1 MKRSPI
7 AFFVL
12 AFLIASDAPAQK
24 LEWQSVETLKPNA
37 RILVLTDRQSY
48 CFFQRATDDQLFCN
62 FLPLSSSPPERRP
75 DLVFSRA
82 EVREVHNA
90 PIENVRVGPSAPPD
104 NYDYSK
110 GFFDL
115 ILAAG
120 GGGGWDFAR
129 QPNAF
134 AGVKIG
140 GALSLD
146 LQYDRIQGHNGFSTE
161 GSAVLPLFRAPRFR
175 PNSSRTFVKVFGEP
189 GIGYRTGGGPFG
201 GYSSAKVMAVLLT
214 NNWSSGW
221 TAPYIEYQRRFPFQ
235 SPLEGDNRITV
246 GVMLALCEGCGIE

>member
-1 MKRSPI
+1 MKKSPI
-7 AFFVL
+7 AFF
-12 AFLIASDAPAQK
+12 AIASMFASVIHAQK
-24 LEWQSVETLKPNA
+24 LDWQSVEALKPNA
-37 RILVLTDRQSY
+37 RILVLTERQSY
-48 CFFQRATDDQLFCN
+48 CFFQRATDDKLFCD
-62 FLPLSSSPPERRP
+62 FLPQSSSPLEQRF

-82 EVREVHNA
+82 EVREVRNA
-90 PIENVRVGPSAPPD
+90 PTEYVRVGTNAPPD
-104 NYDYSK
+104 DYDYSK

-120 GGGGWDFAR
+120 GGGGWDYAH
-129 QPNAF
+129 QANAF

-161 GSAVLPLFRAPRFR
+161 GSAVLPLFRVPRYR
-175 PNSSRTFVKVFGEP
+175 PNSSGTFVKVFAEP

-214 NNWSSGW
+214 DTWSDGW
-221 TAPYIEYQRRFPFQ
+221 TAPYVEYQRRFPFQ
-235 SPLEGDNRITV
+235 SPLQGDNRITV
-246 GVMLALCEGCGIE
+246 GIMLAVCEHCGIN